1 MFVFFQGSCASKK
14 CNKSFSPF
22 YEENV
27 VEGVVLRKFYK
38 PKSFFGCT
46 SESVF
51 EMKLVK
57 QVIGF
62 VTLCN
67 AEFVNFCQVYNDSND
82 ETLGKHTL
90 MDVFFC
96 ANIAMKIPD
105 CPLGN
110 I

>member
-1 MFVFFQGSCASKK
+1 M
-14 CNKSFSPF
+14 N
-22 YEENV
+22 
-27 VEGVVLRKFYK
+27 LRKFYK
-38 PKSFFGCT
+38 PDEYFGCT
-46 SESVF
+46 SDTVF
-51 EMKLVK
+51 EMKLVL

-67 AEFVNFCQVYNDSND
+67 TEFTNFCKVYNDSND
-82 ETLGKHTL
+82 ENLRRSTLV
-90 MDVFFC
+90 DAFFC

>member
-1 MFVFFQGSCASKK
+1 M
-14 CNKSFSPF
+14 N
-22 YEENV
+22 
-27 VEGVVLRKFYK
+27 LRKFYK
-38 PKSFFGCT
+38 PDEYFGCT
-46 SESVF
+46 TDSVF
-51 EMKLVK
+51 EMKLVH

-67 AEFVNFCQVYNDSND
+67 AEFRNFCQVYNDSND
-82 ETLGKHTL
+82 ENLGYHAL
-90 MDVFFC
+90 IDVFFC